1 MHPSKMFHSFT
12 FTTFLLLPLAFA
24 APTAEKRQ
32 LGPSAQLSY
41 ANVVGSS
48 LLGIDSFKGIPY
60 AQPPVG
66 NLRLRPPQR
75 ITSNLGTI
83 QAIGT
88 PRSCP
93 QFSQSTNTTSLA
105 SNTIAKL
112 QNAQLLQDIS
122 NDGEDCLTVN
132 VQRPSTATANSKL
145 PVVFWIFGGGFE
157 TGSTQIYDASQL
169 ILNSVT
175 QGKDIIYVS
184 VNYRLGGFGFLPGAE
199 ILKDGSSNLGLLDQ
213 RLGLEWVAD
222 NIAAF
227 GGDPD
232 KVTIWGESAGSI
244 SVFDQFALYGGDN
257 TYNGKPLFRAG
268 IMDSGSVIPADPVD
282 CPKGQEVYNAV
293 VSAAGCSGASDTL
306 SCLRSLDYTTYLNAA
321 NSVPGISGYTSVAL
335 SYLPRPDG
343 KVLPDSPEVLVAN
356 KQYAP
361 VPFII
366 GDQEDEGTL
375 FALPQTNLT
384 TTADLEE
391 YFQTIFFRDA
401 TPAQISQIVESYP
414 DDPSAGSPF
423 NTGLL
428 NNIYPQFKRLAAILG
443 DLTFTLT
450 RRAFLSTA
458 SEVNPNVNSW
468 SYLASYDYGTPVLG
482 TFHASDIPNVYGITP
497 GFPQATIQG
506 YYINFINSLDPN
518 GAGLLQWPTWSK
530 GKQLVNFQALQNV
543 LITDNFRS
551 KNYDVLVELQGFL
564 RI

>member
-1 MHPSKMFHSFT
+1 MFHSFT
-12 FTTFLLLPLAFA
+12 FIACLLLPLTFA
-24 APTAEKRQ
+24 APTAEKRL
-32 LGPSAQLSY
+32 LGPSVQLSY

-75 ITSNLGTI
+75 ITTNLGTI
-83 QAIGT
+83 QATGT
-88 PRSCP
+88 PRACP
-93 QFSQSTNTTSLA
+93 QFSQSTNTTSLI

-112 QNAQLLQDIS
+112 ENTQLLQDIS

-132 VQRPSTATANSKL
+132 VQRPSTATADSKL
-145 PVVFWIFGGGFE
+145 PVLFWIFGGGFE
-157 TGSTQIYDASQL
+157 TGSTQSYDASLL
-169 ILNSVT
+169 ILNSMT

-184 VNYRLGGFGFLPGAE
+184 VNYRVGGFGFLPGAE
-199 ILKDGSSNLGLLDQ
+199 VLKDGSSNLGLLDQ

-227 GGDPD
+227 GGDPN

-244 SVFDQFALYGGDN
+244 SVFDQFALYGGN
-257 TYNGKPLFRAG
+257 YTYNGKPLFRAG

-321 NSVPGISGYTSVAL
+321 NSVPSLSGYNSVAL

-356 KQYAP
+356 NQYAP

-366 GDQEDEGTL
+366 GDQQDEGTL

-391 YFQTIFFRDA
+391 YFQTIYFRDA
-401 TPAQISQIVESYP
+401 TPAQISQIVASYP

-443 DLTFTLT
+443 DFTFTLM
-450 RRAFLSTA
+450 RRAFLNSA
-458 SEVNPNVNSW
+458 SQVNPNVKSW
-468 SYLASYDYGTPVLG
+468 SYLASYDYGIPVLG

-497 GFPQATIQG
+497 GLPQATIQA
-506 YYINFINSLDPN
+506 YYINFVNSLDPN
-518 GAGLLQWPTWSK
+518 GAGLLQWPTWSE
-530 GKQLVNFQALQNV
+530 GKQLNV
-543 LITDNFRS
+543 LITDDFRS
-551 KNYDVLVELQGFL
+551 NNYDVLVELQSTL